1 MSLVFIAE
9 FLSLGQVQTQRR
21 KLRGRLPPEKKF
33 YMKFWK
39 WVGNEESER
48 RLVKRQL
55 VVQCMPLDLA
65 LNHSVFGPRMNPT
78 TRLNHTD

>member
-1 MSLVFIAE
+1 MGKPKPQQIMSLVFIAE
-9 FLSLGQVQTQRR
+9 FLFLGQVQTQRR

-48 RLVKRQL
+48 RLVKRQQRVEAGL
-55 VVQCMPLDLA
+55 IIQMIFPTRI
-65 LNHSVFGPRMNPT
+65 LNVT
-78 TRLNHTD
+78 